1 MIVGSM
7 VIHCVGYGAYKLSQL
22 QVEQIKQTTGK
33 NADDLSESKLEAAMD
48 ELGIEGQEPTDQK
61 NAILEAEQ
69 DKNPSVLIP
78 IEGEKH
84 EE

>member
-7 VIHCVGYGAYKLSQL
+7 VILCVGYGAHKLSQL
-22 QVEQIKQTTGK
+22 QVEQIKQHTGK
-33 NADDLSESKLEAAMD
+33 NADDLSERKLEAAMD
-48 ELGIEGQEPTDQK
+48 KLGIEGQEPTDQK
-61 NAILEAEQ
+61 NAMLEAEK
-69 DKNPSVLIP
+69 DKNPSVLNP